1 MTKIL
6 VTGATGTIG
15 SRVAQSLQQ
24 QGASVRVGVR
34 NPAKAP
40 ELAAQ
45 GLEVVALDFDR
56 PETVTAAVQGVD
68 SIFLLTPFIE
78 HFQGQVEAVVRAAQ
92 AAGVKFILRM
102 SAFGARA
109 DSPDGVSR
117 EHGQCEELVKKSGLG
132 WAIIQPTFFQD
143 NFINFQG
150 QGIVHTGAFY
160 GCSAGQKTA
169 YIAATDIA
177 SSAAVILQNPAAHQG
192 QTYVL
197 TGPSAHSDAEVAA
210 LLAEVLKRPVGYVD
224 LTPEQFHGGLL
235 QQGTPAW
242 MAEHLVKLEGY
253 KSRGEAAATTGAVKT
268 LTGREPEALQSFL
281 TRSRDQFPAA

>member
-1 MTKIL
+1 MKKIL

-15 SRVAQSLQQ
+15 SRVAQTLQQ
-24 QGASVRVGVR
+24 QGAAVRVGVR

-40 ELAAQ
+40 ELTAQ
-45 GLEVVALDFDR
+45 GFEVVALDFDR

-78 HFQGQVEAVVRAAQ
+78 HFRAQVEAVVHAAQ
-92 AAGVKFILRM
+92 AAGVKFILRS

-109 DSPDGVSR
+109 DSADGISR
-117 EHGQCEELVKKSGLG
+117 EHGQCEELVKESGLA

-150 QGIVHTGAFY
+150 QGIVATGAFY

-169 YIAATDIA
+169 YVAASDIA
-177 SSAAVILQNPAAHQG
+177 SCAAAILHDPKAHQG

-197 TGPSAHSDAEVAA
+197 TGPSAHADAEVAS
-210 LLAEVLKRPVGYVD
+210 LLSEVLQRPVGFVD

-253 KSRGEAAATTGAVKT
+253 KSRGEAAATTPAVKT
-268 LTGREPEALQSFL
+268 ITSREPESLQSFL
-281 TRSRDQFPAA
+281 TRSRDQFPTA